1 MVDNIKLNINSRR
14 GIMMKEFY
22 DKPIYSITNYI
33 IGFCLSSIYFAVCNI
48 LLILFFVLTVTSPD
62 DFSLF
67 LFFICLI
74 PLGPSLGALY
84 STMGKIIR
92 ERDIY
97 FSSFF
102 WNSYKKNF
110 LSNLKLWLIEII
122 LITIF
127 FMDFKY
133 FYVNMP
139 QTGIHIIFVLLLA
152 ISLVIGL
159 YAFPINSRFE
169 LKLKDLLVL
178 SLYFAIKKF
187 PTTLLKIVI
196 IAIAYYLLRSVSIT
210 FFIFLP
216 SIICTIF
223 LHYDKNIFIEIEN
236 KFRSST
242 ICID

>member
-1 MVDNIKLNINSRR
+1 
-14 GIMMKEFY
+14 MKEFY

-33 IGFCLSSIYFAVCNI
+33 IGFCLSSIYLAICNI
-48 LLILFFVLTVTSPD
+48 LLILFFILTVISPN

-67 LFFICLI
+67 LLFICLI

-84 STMGKIIR
+84 STMGKMIR

-97 FSSFF
+97 FSSVF

-110 LSNLKLWLIEII
+110 LSNLRLWLVELI

-127 FMDFKY
+127 FIDFKY

-139 QTGIHIIFVLLLA
+139 QTGIHIIFVLLVA

-159 YAFPINSRFE
+159 YAFSINSRFE

-178 SLYFAIKKF
+178 SLYLMIKKF

-196 IAIAYYLLRSVSIT
+196 LAMAYYLLKSVSIT
-210 FFIFLP
+210 FLIFVP

-223 LHYDKNIFIEIEN
+223 SYYDKNIFIEIEN

>member
-1 MVDNIKLNINSRR
+1 
-14 GIMMKEFY
+14 MKEFY
-22 DKPIYSITNYI
+22 DKPIYTITNYI
-33 IGFCLSSIYFAVCNI
+33 IGFCLSSIYLAICNI
-48 LLILFFVLTVTSPD
+48 LLILFFILTAISTD
-62 DFSLF
+62 NFNLF
-67 LFFICLI
+67 LLFICLI

-84 STMGKIIR
+84 STIDKIIR

-97 FSSFF
+97 FSSVF

-110 LSNLKLWLIEII
+110 LSNLKLWLIELI

-127 FMDFKY
+127 VVDFKY

-139 QTGIHIIFVLLLA
+139 QAGIHIIFGLLIA

-159 YAFPINSRFE
+159 YAFSINSRFE
-169 LKLKDLLVL
+169 LKLKDLLIL
-178 SLYFAIKKF
+178 SLYFMIKKF

-196 IAIAYYLLRSVSIT
+196 LAIAYYLLKSVSIV
-210 FFIFLP
+210 FLIFVP

-223 LHYDKNIFIEIEN
+223 SYYDKNIFIEIEN